1 MGLAIDK
8 LARFVAETKWDD
20 IPAPVQRHAKL
31 VFLDTFG
38 VILAG
43 SVRPEVRRLRERL
56 APTAGSGATLFARG
70 WPVHEPRTAALLN
83 GIAGRAIELCEG
95 LRLITGQPAMQ
106 TLPGIL
112 AVGEQVEVRGREML
126 AALVLGYEVA
136 GRLSTAFTPR
146 PLAHQNGQVGLL
158 AAAAAGARIRGF
170 DAAGVCLA
178 MRIAT
183 TLVLTPAYTNAVAGA
198 TTLNVAGGMSGFACA
213 LAPELAL
220 AGFEAQE
227 DAIEEALAN
236 LVGDDFRPEALL
248 DGLGTRWEITRNYF
262 RLHACCNPMHPALDC
277 LQEVLKELQ
286 PRAEE
291 IARIDVATYR
301 FASVMRNPAPRNYF
315 ASKYSLPHAAAVMV
329 VRGNAGYR
337 AIDDTALNDP
347 RIAALRT
354 RVHIEEDPAMSAVA
368 PGLRPARVTVMLKDG
383 RRATH
388 AVESHRGDFQQPYE
402 ESELRAK
409 FRELASEVLTPDG
422 IACAEQMV
430 DRCEEWSS
438 TRELARE
445 IARYDAH
452 RTEA

>member
-1 MGLAIDK
+1 
-8 LARFVAETKWDD
+8 
-20 IPAPVQRHAKL
+20 
-31 VFLDTFG
+31 
-38 VILAG
+38 
-43 SVRPEVRRLRERL
+43 
-56 APTAGSGATLFARG
+56 
-70 WPVHEPRTAALLN
+70 
-83 GIAGRAIELCEG
+83 
-95 LRLITGQPAMQ
+95 
-106 TLPGIL
+106 
-112 AVGEQVEVRGREML
+112 
-126 AALVLGYEVA
+126 
-136 GRLSTAFTPR
+136 
-146 PLAHQNGQVGLL
+146 
-158 AAAAAGARIRGF
+158 
-170 DAAGVCLA
+170 

-236 LVGDDFRPEALL
+236 LVGDGFKPETLL

-368 PGLRPARVTVMLKDG
+368 PRLRPARVTVMLKDG